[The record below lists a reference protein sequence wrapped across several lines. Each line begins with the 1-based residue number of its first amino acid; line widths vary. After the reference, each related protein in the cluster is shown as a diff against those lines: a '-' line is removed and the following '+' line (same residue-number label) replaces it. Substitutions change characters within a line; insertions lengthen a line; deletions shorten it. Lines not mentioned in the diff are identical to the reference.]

1 MQLADELDEEYD
13 DILTKLDFS
22 RKKDGLSN
30 NAAAAQAEVKG
41 KDFDNFYGSLKMD
54 LKTKAQPV
62 KQELTENEQA

>member
-30 NAAAAQAEVKG
+30 NAAVA
-41 KDFDNFYGSLKMD
+41 
-54 LKTKAQPV
+54 
-62 KQELTENEQA
+62 